1 MKKMAQLLNDIGNK
15 IREIREMRRL
25 TIDECAQKSEMTRT
39 YLNQIELGQVNTSI
53 SKLESIAHALGVHV
67 SELLIQSQSSPKP
80 EEELIQL
87 LCQNK
92 SKRDLQCVIALL
104 RAMG

>member
-1 MKKMAQLLNDIGNK
+1 MAQLLDEIGKK

-25 TIDECAQKSEMTRT
+25 TIDECAQKSNMTRT

-53 SKLESIAHALGVHV
+53 SKLESIANALEIHV
-67 SELLIQSQSSPKP
+67 SEILIQSKGSSRP

-92 SKRDLQCVIALL
+92 SKRDLECVIALL
-104 RAMG
+104 HAMN